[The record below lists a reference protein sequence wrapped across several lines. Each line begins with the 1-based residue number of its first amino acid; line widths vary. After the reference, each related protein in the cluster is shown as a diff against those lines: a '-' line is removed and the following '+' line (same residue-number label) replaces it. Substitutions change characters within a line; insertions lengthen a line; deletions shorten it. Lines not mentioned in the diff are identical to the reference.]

1 MLVKRA
7 VWSTMSRLECTYQ
20 ISKAMRSKTH
30 NEKVKVQES
39 VRVMTI
45 KKSQFHKSRKPEQ
58 NYPDRALSWSL
69 TQVYLFPW
77 SSRWFPLVSWRALRC
92 QQGQGEEL

>member
-30 NEKVKVQES
+30 NEKVKVQVS
-39 VRVMTI
+39 VR
-45 KKSQFHKSRKPEQ
+45 E
-58 NYPDRALSWSL
+58 
-69 TQVYLFPW
+69 
-77 SSRWFPLVSWRALRC
+77 C
-92 QQGQGEEL
+92 